1 MRLAVASQDF
11 RTVTPHAGKTRR
23 FVVYAVEPFQ
33 EPVEV
38 DRLDLPKEMTLHEF
52 HGDHGHPLYTVDVV
66 IAASFGEGFKRRM
79 AKHASIAERTEKS
92 DRVVAVKDFLAS
104 PVGRLEQSL
113 EMGRCWPGVDL
124 RSSP

>member
-66 IAASFGEGFKRRM
+66 IAGLFGEGFKRRM
-79 AKHASIAERTEKS
+79 ARHGIIAECTEES
-92 DRVVAVKDFLAS
+92 DPAKAVKDFLAS
-104 PVGRLEQSL
+104 PVGKLEQSL
-113 EMGRCWPGVDL
+113 ELGRCWPGA
-124 RSSP
+124 SSHTAP